1 VGILGLTLD
10 EVREAAVACV
20 HITVPDPPPGY
31 LQPFLVER
39 LAGKNPAL
47 AKKVAELDPW
57 QFTELF
63 GIIRSVQRRRATT
76 R

>member
-1 VGILGLTLD
+1 LD
-10 EVREAAVACV
+10 EVREAAVACA

-39 LAGKNPAL
+39 LADKNPAL
-47 AKKVAELDPW
+47 AKKVAELDVW

-63 GIIRSVQRRRATT
+63 GIIRSMQHRRAVT
-76 R
+76 RGRPPR